1 LITLL
6 TKASLDSAYMKNLTI
21 HFEFSPRYRAKLDSL
36 CSLIERGQIKP
47 VIDSV
52 LPLNEV
58 AAHQRLESGGVRGKL
73 VLELADG

>member
-1 LITLL
+1 
-6 TKASLDSAYMKNLTI
+6 MKNLTI

-36 CSLIERGQIKP
+36 RSLIERGQIKP
-47 VIDSV
+47 VIDSM

-58 AAHQRLESGGVRGKL
+58 AKAHQRLESGGVRGKL